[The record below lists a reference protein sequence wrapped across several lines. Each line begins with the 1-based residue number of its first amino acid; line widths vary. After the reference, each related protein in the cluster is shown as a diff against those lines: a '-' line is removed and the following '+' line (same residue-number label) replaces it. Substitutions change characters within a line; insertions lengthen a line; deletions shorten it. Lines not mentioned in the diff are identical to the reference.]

1 MAASALF
8 FSLMAALAKVAG
20 GTVPLFEIVFARSFV
35 VAALAGG
42 ALLRTGAGFRGTETR
57 LLLLRGVLG
66 FGALTCFYYAVVHL
80 PLADAT
86 VIHFTNPVY
95 TAFIAALVLGEHL
108 GLLEAI
114 LVFLSL
120 GGVVMVAR
128 PALIF
133 GGTDFLDPVAVVV
146 GLCGALLSAS
156 AYVVVRR
163 LRREPP
169 MLIVFY
175 FATVCTL
182 LSLPM
187 LVAHPVLPTGHMWL
201 VLAGVGVTTHM
212 GQWMITWGFRLERAG
227 RASAVG
233 YLQIVFAA
241 AWGWLLFREIPD
253 FWTWAGAA
261 VIVGATLLL
270 VRLHPVR

>member
-1 MAASALF
+1 MAASAFF
-8 FSLMAALAKVAG
+8 FSLMAGLAKVAG
-20 GTVPLFEIVFARSFV
+20 SAVPLFEIVFARSFV
-35 VAALAGG
+35 VAILAGA
-42 ALLRTGAGFRGTETR
+42 ALLRSGTGFRGAETR
-57 LLLLRGVLG
+57 LLLLRGLLG
-66 FGALTCFYYAVVHL
+66 FGALSCFYYAVIHL

-95 TAFIAALVLGEHL
+95 TAFIAAMVLGERIGVSEAVL
-108 GLLEAI
+108 G
-114 LVFLSL
+114 VFSL

-133 GGTDFLDPVAVVV
+133 GGANMLPPGAVLV
-146 GLCGALLSAS
+146 GLCGALFSAS
-156 AYVVVRR
+156 AYVTVRR

-169 MLIVFY
+169 TLVVFY

-187 LVAHPVLPTGHMWL
+187 LVLHPSLPAPHMWL
-201 VLAGVGVTTHM
+201 ILLAVGVATYL
-212 GQWMITWGFRLERAG
+212 GQWFVTWGFRLERAG

-241 AWGWLLFREIPD
+241 GWGWLLFHEVPD
-253 FWTWAGAA
+253 LWTWLGAG
-261 VIVGATLLL
+261 VIVGSTLLL
-270 VRLHPVR
+270 VRLHPIR